1 MVFARYTTCDAT
13 QLIFL
18 LTETR
23 VRQLALRQTSETS
36 EPSEHAVARR
46 RVLLS
51 DINVTM
57 PDFDWFDKKREP
69 PAGELPAEEEKAAEP
84 PSPAL
89 RRRRRSSAQS
99 GHGRLEETSQG
110 DGTVGVVQETL
121 RDVVGS
127 KLRESGDEPDEM
139 WRLMAEMGSLKN
151 SVRKGTLRPLPKGRA
166 VEAVNMLEELFHYMT
181 SSAIVGGDV
190 CPAVRVPLTL
200 VFRLTRPHIWYQC
213 RKEVGNGIRETNV
226 TESMDE
232 ILERFRLGA
241 LEVNSGSCDILA
253 IYVYNKPVPS
263 AGVRD
268 GQPLFGIITCIEYF
282 DLPLL
287 EDFLRNRRREYDG
300 ILQQFSAPTGGRS
313 SMLRASVRGS
323 VRATD
328 DLRVEL
334 ESRMSLYTL
343 SDKRR
348 PVRDRAVTFDGA
360 EHESRLHALS
370 PNSPVTVNVT
380 SQTAEILKH
389 IAASRPLPAS
399 PPPPPPPPRAP
410 LPPSPHP

>member
-1 MVFARYTTCDAT
+1 MSRDRLVAVSSAGFPTEA
-13 QLIFL
+13 L
-18 LTETR
+18 L
-23 VRQLALRQTSETS
+23 LYNCWQTSETS
-36 EPSEHAVARR
+36 PAHESGREREQRSARR
-46 RVLLS
+46 RVLLT
-51 DINVTM
+51 DTNVAM
-57 PDFDWFDKKREP
+57 PDFDWFNKKREP

-84 PSPAL
+84 PSPAP

-99 GHGRLEETSQG
+99 GQGRLEDETSPG
-110 DGTVGVVQETL
+110 NGTVGVVQETL
-121 RDVVGS
+121 KDMVGS
-127 KLRESGDEPDEM
+127 KLRESGDDPDEM

-181 SSAIVGGDV
+181 SSAILGGNV

-213 RKEVGNGIRETNV
+213 RKEVGSGIRETNV

-241 LEVNSGSCDILA
+241 HEVNSGSCDILA

-263 AGVRD
+263 TGVRD
-268 GQPLFGIITCIEYF
+268 GQPLFGIVTCIEYF

-287 EDFLRNRRREYDG
+287 EDFLRNRRREHDG

-334 ESRMSLYTL
+334 ESRMSLHTL

-370 PNSPVTVNVT
+370 PNSPVTEHVT

-389 IAASRPLPAS
+389 IAASRPAS
-399 PPPPPPPPRAP
+399 PPLPPWAP

>member
-1 MVFARYTTCDAT
+1 M
-13 QLIFL
+13 L
-18 LTETR
+18 LTDTN
-23 VRQLALRQTSETS
+23 
-36 EPSEHAVARR
+36 VA
-46 RVLLS
+46 
-51 DINVTM
+51 M
-57 PDFDWFDKKREP
+57 PDFDWFNKKREP

-84 PSPAL
+84 PSPAP

-99 GHGRLEETSQG
+99 GQGRLEDETSPG
-110 DGTVGVVQETL
+110 NGTVGVVQETL
-121 RDVVGS
+121 KDVVGS
-127 KLRESGDEPDEM
+127 KLRESGDDPDEM

-181 SSAIVGGDV
+181 SSAILGGNV

-213 RKEVGNGIRETNV
+213 RKEVGSGIRETNV

-241 LEVNSGSCDILA
+241 HEVNSGSCDILA

-263 AGVRD
+263 TGVRD
-268 GQPLFGIITCIEYF
+268 GQPLFGIVTCIEYF

-287 EDFLRNRRREYDG
+287 EDFLRNRRREHDG

-334 ESRMSLYTL
+334 ESRMSLHTL

-370 PNSPVTVNVT
+370 PNSPVTEHVT

-389 IAASRPLPAS
+389 IAASRPAS
-399 PPPPPPPPRAP
+399 PPLPPWAP

>member
-1 MVFARYTTCDAT
+1 
-13 QLIFL
+13 
-18 LTETR
+18 
-23 VRQLALRQTSETS
+23 
-36 EPSEHAVARR
+36 
-46 RVLLS
+46 
-51 DINVTM
+51 M

-69 PAGELPAEEEKAAEP
+69 PEGELPTLAVPQVAAEP
-84 PSPAL
+84 APAPVAAETAQAP
-89 RRRRRSSAQS
+89 RRRRRSSSQSVRSEAQ
-99 GHGRLEETSQG
+99 TSQG

-139 WRLMAEMGSLKN
+139 WRLMAEMGSLSRN
-151 SVRKGTLRPLPKGRA
+151 CVRKGNLRPLPKGRA
-166 VEAVNMLEELFHYMT
+166 VEAVNMLEEMFHYMT
-181 SSAIVGGDV
+181 KSAIVGCDA

-200 VFRLTRPHIWYQC
+200 VFRLTRPHIWYEC
-213 RKEVGNGIRETNV
+213 RREVGNGIREINV

-241 LEVNSGSCDILA
+241 LEVNSSSCDILA

-268 GQPLFGIITCIEYF
+268 GQPLFGTVTCVEYF

-313 SMLRASVRGS
+313 AMLRASVRGS
-323 VRATD
+323 VRAMA

-334 ESRMSLYTL
+334 ESRMSLHTL

-360 EHESRLHALS
+360 AAGLS
-370 PNSPVTVNVT
+370 
-380 SQTAEILKH
+380 L
-389 IAASRPLPAS
+389 
-399 PPPPPPPPRAP
+399 
-410 LPPSPHP
+410 

>member
-1 MVFARYTTCDAT
+1 
-13 QLIFL
+13 
-18 LTETR
+18 
-23 VRQLALRQTSETS
+23 
-36 EPSEHAVARR
+36 
-46 RVLLS
+46 
-51 DINVTM
+51 M

-69 PAGELPAEEEKAAEP
+69 PAGELPAEEEKVAAEP
-84 PSPAL
+84 ALAAEPARAP
-89 RRRRRSSAQS
+89 RRRRRSSSQSVRSEAQ
-99 GHGRLEETSQG
+99 TSQG

-139 WRLMAEMGSLKN
+139 WRLMAEMGSLSRN
-151 SVRKGTLRPLPKGRA
+151 CVRKGNLRPLPKGRA
-166 VEAVNMLEELFHYMT
+166 VEAVNMLEEMFHYMT
-181 SSAIVGGDV
+181 KSAIVGCDA

-200 VFRLTRPHIWYQC
+200 VFRLTRPHIWYEC
-213 RKEVGNGIRETNV
+213 RREVGNGIREINV

-241 LEVNSGSCDILA
+241 LEVNSSSCDILA

-268 GQPLFGIITCIEYF
+268 GQPLFGTVTCIEYF

-287 EDFLRNRRREYDG
+287 EDFLRNRRRENDG

-313 SMLRASVRGS
+313 AMLRASVRGS
-323 VRATD
+323 VRATA

-334 ESRMSLYTL
+334 ESRMSLHTL

-370 PNSPVTVNVT
+370 PNSPVAVNVT

-389 IAASRPLPAS
+389 IVASPLPAAHPPPAPARAL
-399 PPPPPPPPRAP
+399 PPPPPLRPPHPTPPPHPAPPPRPAP
-410 LPPSPHP
+410 PRRYT

>member
-1 MVFARYTTCDAT
+1 
-13 QLIFL
+13 
-18 LTETR
+18 
-23 VRQLALRQTSETS
+23 
-36 EPSEHAVARR
+36 
-46 RVLLS
+46 
-51 DINVTM
+51 M

-69 PAGELPAEEEKAAEP
+69 PEDELPTLAVPQVAAEP
-84 PSPAL
+84 APAPVAAETAQAP
-89 RRRRRSSAQS
+89 RRRRRSSSQSVRSEAQ
-99 GHGRLEETSQG
+99 TSQV

-139 WRLMAEMGSLKN
+139 WRLMAEMGSLSRN
-151 SVRKGTLRPLPKGRA
+151 CVRKGNLRPLPKGRA
-166 VEAVNMLEELFHYMT
+166 VEAVNMLEEMFHYMT
-181 SSAIVGGDV
+181 KSAIVGCDA

-200 VFRLTRPHIWYQC
+200 VFRLTRPHIWYEC
-213 RKEVGNGIRETNV
+213 RREVGNGIREINV

-232 ILERFRLGA
+232 ILERFRAGA
-241 LEVNSGSCDILA
+241 LEVNSSSCDILA

-268 GQPLFGIITCIEYF
+268 GQPLFGTVTCIEYF

-313 SMLRASVRGS
+313 AMLRASVRGS
-323 VRATD
+323 VRAMA

-334 ESRMSLYTL
+334 ESRMSLHTL

-370 PNSPVTVNVT
+370 PNSPVAVNVT

-389 IAASRPLPAS
+389 IAAS
-399 PPPPPPPPRAP
+399 PPPPACRAP
-410 LPPSPHP
+410 CPRPCARPPLPLPCDRPPLPHRPTLPHLPAPPHLAGTLRREL

>member
-1 MVFARYTTCDAT
+1 M
-13 QLIFL
+13 L
-18 LTETR
+18 LTDT
-23 VRQLALRQTSETS
+23 
-36 EPSEHAVARR
+36 
-46 RVLLS
+46 
-51 DINVTM
+51 NVTM
-57 PDFDWFDKKREP
+57 PDFEWFDKKRDP
-69 PAGELPAEEEKAAEP
+69 PAGELPAEDEKAEAP
-84 PSPAL
+84 PSPAP

-99 GHGRLEETSQG
+99 GHGRLEEETSLG
-110 DGTVGVVQETL
+110 DGTAGAVHQETL

-127 KLRESGDEPDEM
+127 KLRETGEEPDEM
-139 WRLMAEMGSLKN
+139 WRLMAEMGSKN
-151 SVRKGTLRPLPKGRA
+151 SVRKGTLRPLAKGRA

-181 SSAIVGGDV
+181 TSAIVGGNV
-190 CPAVRVPLTL
+190 YPAVRVPLTL
-200 VFRLTRPHIWYQC
+200 VFRFTRPHIWYEC

-241 LEVNSGSCDILA
+241 HEVNSGSCDILA

-360 EHESRLHALS
+360 EHESRLHTLS